1 MQPTQTTAPSMCS
14 AKASAAMSGLPVRG
28 TIKRYYSGYT
38 LAYASYGKEGLSSVR
53 ASSSQWLLM
62 ALSAVRCGANNSVA
76 IGAKRTCRERQ
87 GVVDLTSLTR
97 SGHEAPLFV
106 AMHATDTP

>member
-1 MQPTQTTAPSMCS
+1 RAARNMGR
-14 AKASAAMSGLPVRG
+14 AKARGAMGGDPVRG

-62 ALSAVRCGANNSVA
+62 ALSAVPCDANNSVA

-87 GVVDLTSLTR
+87 GGVDLTSLTR